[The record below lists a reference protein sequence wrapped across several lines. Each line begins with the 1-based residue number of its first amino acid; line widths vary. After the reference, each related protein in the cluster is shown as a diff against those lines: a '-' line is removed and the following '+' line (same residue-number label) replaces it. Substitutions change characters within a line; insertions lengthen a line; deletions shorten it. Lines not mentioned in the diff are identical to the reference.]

1 MLRVLLCVYV
11 AVRLRSIRSVDSSI
25 NCHADIIV
33 HLIITTSDMA
43 VAIYSRIII
52 TMAMNMHTT
61 IMVDPIVTNIITIPI
76 MITPTISKTMNN
88 MISVHS
94 LRNTSTQRY
103 CMCSP
108 YY

>member
-1 MLRVLLCVYV
+1 
-11 AVRLRSIRSVDSSI
+11 
-25 NCHADIIV
+25 
-33 HLIITTSDMA
+33 
-43 VAIYSRIII
+43 
-52 TMAMNMHTT
+52 MHTT

-88 MISVHS
+88 MISFQS

-103 CMCSP
+103 YMCSP